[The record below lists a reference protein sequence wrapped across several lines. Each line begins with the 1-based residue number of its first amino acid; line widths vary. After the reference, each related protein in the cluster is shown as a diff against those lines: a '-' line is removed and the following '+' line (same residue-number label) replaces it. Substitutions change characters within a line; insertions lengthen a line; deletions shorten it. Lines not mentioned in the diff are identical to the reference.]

1 MFTHTYIHTYIHT
14 YVRTD
19 GRTYIHT
26 YIYILTI
33 VVKSLHRRKGG
44 QKWISV
50 QINLILKRVGELSR
64 QRLGSWEFNDTYR
77 TLI

>member
-1 MFTHTYIHTYIHT
+1 MCLHIHTYIHT
-14 YVRTD
+14 YVRT
-19 GRTYIHT
+19 YIH
-26 YIYILTI
+26 IYILTI

-44 QKWISV
+44 QKWIIV